1 MLFLTFFCVFST
13 KMEPIQNPV
22 QLGLFFFFFFFTIT
36 YIVGGFSAA
45 AGAGT

>member
-1 MLFLTFFCVFST
+1 MCDAQIDSSDLIMDSGAP
-13 KMEPIQNPV
+13 KYAI
-22 QLGLFFFFFFFTIT
+22 FFFFFFTIT